1 MINKYIIVFIILL
14 CSLYFKILKVD
25 TLQQNPFLLI
35 LLFLNLIIFSKSEL
49 YGYIL
54 LICFIY
60 YNYILSKKSIKG
72 GNALLKGLNFA
83 IKGFMPLGGK
93 LLETFTNF
101 GAGITNNTENNSI
114 EETATNNTTES
125 DNQLSSTNE
134 ETTSTIGGDDSDD
147 DSDDEFDDEFDDDDD
162 FD

>member
-14 CSLYFKILKVD
+14 GSIYFKLLTVD

-35 LLFLNLIIFSKSEL
+35 LLFLNLIIFNKSEL

-60 YNYILSKKSIKG
+60 YNYILNKKSIKG
-72 GNALLKGLNFA
+72 GNTLLKGLNFA
-83 IKGFMPLGGK
+83 VKGIMPFGGK

-101 GAGITNNTENNSI
+101 GASDTN
-114 EETATNNTTES
+114 ETAVEDVSSVES
-125 DNQLSSTNE
+125 DINQSSSDNE
-134 ETTSTIGGDDSDD
+134 ETNSTTENSDSDND
-147 DSDDEFDDEFDDDDD
+147 DDDDDDDDDDEFDDDE

>member
-14 CSLYFKILKVD
+14 CSLYFKLLKVD

-101 GAGITNNTENNSI
+101 GAGIRHDTENNPI
-114 EETATNNTTES
+114 EETTTKSYTES

-134 ETTSTIGGDDSDD
+134 ETNSTISNDDSDD
-147 DSDDEFDDEFDDDDD
+147 DSDDDEFDDDDD

>member
-14 CSLYFKILKVD
+14 GSIYFKLLTVD

-35 LLFLNLIIFSKSEL
+35 LLFLNLIIFNKSEL

-60 YNYILSKKSIKG
+60 YNYILNKKSIKG
-72 GNALLKGLNFA
+72 GNTLLKGLNFA
-83 IKGFMPLGGK
+83 IKGIMPFGGK

-101 GAGITNNTENNSI
+101 GAGNTNVTVEDESSV
-114 EETATNNTTES
+114 ES
-125 DNQLSSTNE
+125 DINQSSSDNE
-134 ETTSTIGGDDSDD
+134 ETNSTTEDSDN
-147 DSDDEFDDEFDDDDD
+147 EFDDDDD
-162 FD
+162 DDDDDEFD